1 MSRSFF
7 QPFEGDQSPSPTSA
21 RVPAS
26 AGGGTSG
33 AAAGQARSGVGRR
46 QHLAVALLVIATAQL
61 MVTLDRTIVNIALP
75 SIQHSLHFSVT
86 GLSWVVDAY
95 VLAFGGLLLLGGRA
109 GDLFGRGRVLE
120 IGIAVFT
127 LASLLGGL
135 TPSSGWLVAARIFQ
149 GLGAAVAAPTALS
162 LIVTTFPEG
171 PARHRAMAVY
181 AGMSGAGASLG
192 LLFGGILVQLA
203 SWRWVF
209 LVNVPIGVAI
219 LVLAP
224 ISLPMGDRTRRRL
237 DLPGAVLITA
247 SMTTLVYGLERAP
260 SSGWW
265 SSSTITWLVVA
276 ISLLALFVIVELRT
290 VAPLVPLGF
299 LRHRSRAAGYVMMLA
314 LGGAMLAVLYFLT
327 QFLQESLHYSAL
339 MAGVAYLP
347 VPVTVGGMGVL
358 VSRVVGRTGVRPFL
372 TVGPLLVT
380 GGMIW
385 LSTLTAHSTYLVV
398 FWPLV
403 LIGLGQGCS
412 FVPLTLNAVS
422 SVGESQAGL
431 ASGLLNTSQQLGSSV
446 ALAAIVSA
454 AATATKHYV
463 AAHETL
469 GGHTGLSVQMAAA
482 VHGFHVS
489 MYGSAIAG
497 LVAFLAS
504 LMLPH
509 VERRARMDQDLVEI
523 VEVIDESL

>member
-1 MSRSFF
+1 M
-7 QPFEGDQSPSPTSA
+7 
-21 RVPAS
+21 
-26 AGGGTSG
+26 
-33 AAAGQARSGVGRR
+33 
-46 QHLAVALLVIATAQL
+46 
-61 MVTLDRTIVNIALP
+61 
-75 SIQHSLHFSVT
+75 
-86 GLSWVVDAY
+86 
-95 VLAFGGLLLLGGRA
+95 
-109 GDLFGRGRVLE
+109 
-120 IGIAVFT
+120 
-127 LASLLGGL
+127 
-135 TPSSGWLVAARIFQ
+135 
-149 GLGAAVAAPTALS
+149 
-162 LIVTTFPEG
+162 
-171 PARHRAMAVY
+171 
-181 AGMSGAGASLG
+181 
-192 LLFGGILVQLA
+192 
-203 SWRWVF
+203 
-209 LVNVPIGVAI
+209 NVPIGVAI

-327 QFLQESLHYSAL
+327 QFLQESLHYSVL

-412 FVPLTLNAVS
+412 FVPLTLNAVA

-454 AATATKHYV
+454 AATADQ
-463 AAHETL
+463 ALCRRSRATL
-469 GGHTGLSVQMAAA
+469 GGHTGRSVQMAAA

-489 MYGSAIAG
+489 MYGGAIAG

-504 LMLPH
+504 LMLPRI
-509 VERRARMDQDLVEI
+509 ERRARMDQELVEI

>member
-1 MSRSFF
+1 M
-7 QPFEGDQSPSPTSA
+7 
-21 RVPAS
+21 
-26 AGGGTSG
+26 
-33 AAAGQARSGVGRR
+33 
-46 QHLAVALLVIATAQL
+46 IATAQL

-109 GDLFGRGRVLE
+109 GDLFGRRRVLE

-135 TPSSGWLVAARIFQ
+135 TPSSGWLVAACIFQ

-412 FVPLTLNAVS
+412 FVPLTLNAVAVCGREPS
-422 SVGESQAGL
+422 RTGFWAAQHKPATGLFCGPRCHCQCSCDCDQAL
-431 ASGLLNTSQQLGSSV
+431 CRRSRDSRRSYWSLGPDGRRCARV
-446 ALAAIVSA
+446 PRFDVRRGHRRAGCFPGVVD
-454 AATATKHYV
+454 AATHRATSPHGPGV
-463 AAHETL
+463 GRDCRGDRRVPVTRRTL
-469 GGHTGLSVQMAAA
+469 LVLL
-482 VHGFHVS
+482 GF
-489 MYGSAIAG
+489 
-497 LVAFLAS
+497 L
-504 LMLPH
+504 
-509 VERRARMDQDLVEI
+509 
-523 VEVIDESL
+523 